1 MSITSKRGRKVGGQC
16 RSSILN
22 VRTGPR
28 RFFADS
34 AEVAALAN
42 LRNKKS
48 PEFITVRPKAVI
60 TWTEHNGHRVVDVKR
75 LPAVVQLLKSSQ

>member
-1 MSITSKRGRKVGGQC
+1 MSIASKRGRKVGGQC

-28 RFFADS
+28 RFFADA
-34 AEVAALAN
+34 AEVAAMAD

-48 PEFITVRPKAVI
+48 SEFLAVRPKAVI
-60 TWTEHNGHRVVDVKR
+60 SWTEHNGHRVVEVKR
-75 LPAVVQLLKSSQ
+75 PPAVVQLLKSRH